1 MNVGITLLTLLT
13 LTAAVVMTLAVAVAS
28 RRRRRTRALPGGL
41 DLTITADLLPAGL
54 KHLGARLNEP
64 LSRGLRIPAP
74 HAGTAQKR
82 LGQLIGLR

>member
-1 MNVGITLLTLLT
+1 MNVGIALLTLF
-13 LTAAVVMTLAVAVAS
+13 AAVVMTLSVAVAS

-41 DLTITADLLPAGL
+41 DLDLASTADLLPAGL

-64 LSRGLRIPAP
+64 LSFGLRIPPP
-74 HAGTAQKR
+74 HAATAQKR